1 MTQNHPFPIEPTSE
15 VAARAPRE
23 TLYAAKRALFERNNS
38 ALIFA
43 LCVVCLAL
51 GAVLFWTHG
60 VYVASL
66 ERQPIYFGVDTETG
80 AIIALRPEALRVK
93 ITDEILRHHIEGF
106 VAKHF
111 TRLPVITSR
120 EYKGTLL
127 MMDSALT
134 GQGTEVS
141 KDLKDISDLD
151 DNPLAHER
159 VEVKAVNSTFEGTSN
174 GCTPD
179 GKPCTATVYITKT
192 FSQSASTLRQTSSII
207 KLNFYILPKI
217 KLDPDMITY
226 NPLGLVITGMYE
238 SQGHGA

>member
-1 MTQNHPFPIEPTSE
+1 MTHPLPVESATE
-15 VAARAPRE
+15 AAARPPRE
-23 TLYAAKRALFERNNS
+23 TFYAVKRALFERSNS
-38 ALIFA
+38 VLLFA
-43 LCVVCLAL
+43 LCAVCLAL
-51 GAVLFWTHG
+51 GAVIFWTHG

-80 AIIALRPEALRVK
+80 AIMALRPEVLHVK
-93 ITDEILRHHIEGF
+93 ITDEVLRHHIEGF

-111 TRLPVITSR
+111 SRLPVITSR

-134 GQGTEVS
+134 GQGTEVA
-141 KDLKDISDLD
+141 KDLKEIADLD

-159 VEVKAVNSTFEGTSN
+159 VEVRAVNSTFEGTRD
-174 GCTPD
+174 GCTPA
-179 GKPCTATVYITKT
+179 GKPCTATVYVTRSFAQK
-192 FSQSASTLRQTSSII
+192 SMALRQTSSII
-207 KLNFYILPKI
+207 KLNFYVLPKI